1 MKKLNIPS
9 YLARTKWFLLLI
21 AVLLLI
27 VFGRTVN
34 SPELTKTAIVLG
46 AGLDYSEETEE
57 FIVTTQSV
65 LMASSATEGAGQTS
79 YNTYTAKGKSIASA
93 LDDISRKMGLIVS
106 LAHCNV
112 IFVSQSILKLDHVQ
126 LIYPLTGMY
135 SLPEHAVIVTGEK
148 SPREMLAVQIGTTVS
163 SPYFLQLALSTKE
176 GTNGMI
182 RTNIKDF
189 LARSLSRSHAT
200 AIPYITLKELPDQP
214 LGQDGEKEDN
224 YEFDLSSVMV
234 FNREK
239 SEIVEDKLA
248 EALSLYM
255 TKSTF
260 GAINYKSENGET
272 VEFRILNK
280 NINTKAEGR
289 SVKAEMELTVERLD
303 VQFIDTSDVLTGA
316 DKKIKEAAAALGEE
330 LTGILNKLFELSKEW
345 NIDFLGL
352 QAKAYQSV
360 GRTLEEDCLKTLSFQ
375 PTVKLQVK
383 ETA

>member
-1 MKKLNIPS
+1 
-9 YLARTKWFLLLI
+9 
-21 AVLLLI
+21 
-27 VFGRTVN
+27 
-34 SPELTKTAIVLG
+34 
-46 AGLDYSEETEE
+46 
-57 FIVTTQSV
+57 
-65 LMASSATEGAGQTS
+65 
-79 YNTYTAKGKSIASA
+79 
-93 LDDISRKMGLIVS
+93 
-106 LAHCNV
+106 
-112 IFVSQSILKLDHVQ
+112 
-126 LIYPLTGMY
+126 
-135 SLPEHAVIVTGEK
+135 
-148 SPREMLAVQIGTTVS
+148 
-163 SPYFLQLALSTKE
+163 
-176 GTNGMI
+176 
-182 RTNIKDF
+182 
-189 LARSLSRSHAT
+189 
-200 AIPYITLKELPDQP
+200 
-214 LGQDGEKEDN
+214 
-224 YEFDLSSVMV
+224 MV

-289 SVKAEMELTVERLD
+289 SVKAEMELTVELLD

-316 DKKIKEAAAALGEE
+316 DKKIKEAAAALGKE